1 MTDDFIGYVL
11 IVLSLL
17 WLSVSM
23 QACTSSSTQT
33 TLEFDFYKDGGN
45 SSEYIVDD
53 VVVDSSANQY
63 LIYYDTTSGN
73 LFVTKKNS
81 SGDYDWSF
89 KYPTIDII
97 PEGTS
102 TVLSSDENT
111 LRIIGDINT
120 EE

>member
-1 MTDDFIGYVL
+1 MTNESIGYVL

-45 SSEYIVDD
+45 SSLYQIFDI
-53 VVVDSSANQY
+53 VVDSSANQY
-63 LIYYDTTSGN
+63 LIYSDGTSGN

-81 SGDYDWSF
+81 GGGYDWSF
-89 KYPTIDII
+89 EYPTIDVLPFAKSVI
-97 PEGTS
+97 
-102 TVLSSDENT
+102 LSSDGNT
-111 LRIIGDINT
+111 LRIIGDKSSAP
-120 EE
+120 